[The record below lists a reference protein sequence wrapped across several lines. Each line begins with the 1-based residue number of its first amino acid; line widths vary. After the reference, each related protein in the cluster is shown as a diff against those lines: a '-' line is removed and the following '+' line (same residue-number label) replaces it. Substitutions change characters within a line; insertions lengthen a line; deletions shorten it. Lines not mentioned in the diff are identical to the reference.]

1 MYYGDMRYISIF
13 LFSAVSIVIFY
24 IWVMKRRESLM
35 ERFAEKNMLGGITPT
50 VSLARKIWKIVLMAS
65 AFLLCIFSLAR
76 PQWGFEWQEIKRTG
90 LDILIAIDASKSMF
104 ARDVKPNRL
113 ERSKLA
119 VKDLVKKLNG
129 DRVGLIAF
137 AGAAF
142 LQCPLTIDY
151 NGFLLALDDL
161 NTETIPRPGTSI
173 SSVIKEAISTFSVGR
188 RSAMNSV
195 MPSLGEKAL
204 EKKFKIL
211 VLITD
216 GEELEGD
223 AMRAAGEAAQGG
235 IRIYCVGVGTTEG
248 ELIPAIDERGERAY
262 LADKSGQ
269 AVKTRLNEDLL
280 KRIAVATGGS
290 YVHATQS
297 DFGLILL
304 YDKAISKLEKHELE
318 AKMKKHYQERYQ
330 IFLGLAVA
338 LLLAESLFSERKR

>member
-1 MYYGDMRYISIF
+1 MYYGNMRYISIF
-13 LFSAVSIVIFY
+13 IFSTAFIVIFY
-24 IWVMKRRESLM
+24 IWVMRRRESLM
-35 ERFAEKNMLGGITPT
+35 ERFADKNMLSGITPT
-50 VSLARKIWKIVLMAS
+50 VSMARKVWKMVLIGS

-90 LDILIAIDASKSMF
+90 LDMIIAMDVSKSML

-119 VKDLVKKLNG
+119 VKDLVMKLNG
-129 DRVGLIAF
+129 DRVALIAF
-137 AGAAF
+137 AGTAF

-151 NGFLLALDDL
+151 NGFLLALDDI

-173 SSVIKEAISTFSVGR
+173 SGAIKEAIDIFKG
-188 RSAMNSV
+188 
-195 MPSLGEKAL
+195 P
-204 EKKFKIL
+204 EKKFKVL

-223 AMRAAGEAAQGG
+223 AMNAANEAAQAG
-235 IRIYCVGVGTTEG
+235 IRIYCIGVGTAEG

-262 LADKSGQ
+262 LADNKGQ

-280 KRIAVATGGS
+280 KKIAVASGGG

-318 AKMKKHYQERYQ
+318 SKMKKHYKERYQ
-330 IFLGLAVA
+330 MFLALAIA
-338 LLLAESLFSERKR
+338 LLLIESLFSERKR